1 MASFVPCLVHGLL
14 GLGVLVAAILFWPFT
29 LAAYILELLFDFPTG
44 SFLVAGPA
52 LGIVTCFVV
61 SKWESLSSI
70 RLTMPTPVNVFG
82 AVLLLVGLI
91 GYAAMMSALSAI

>member
-44 SFLVAGPA
+44 SFLVVGPA
-52 LGIVTCFVV
+52 LGVVTCFVV
-61 SKWESLSSI
+61 SSLSSI